1 MKEFLNTFKALS
13 DKTRLRIM
21 YLLNTA
27 KVALCVCEIMDS
39 VNESQYN
46 ISRHLKVL
54 QNAGL
59 VEENKNGRWI
69 FYSIVPEKKRFY
81 ELITEAIGVL
91 PEEMFQKDIARLRK
105 RLSFR
110 QEGKCVVG
118 MNSPNWKEIVNRLD
132 EESRCL

>member
-21 YLLNTA
+21 YLLDKA
-27 KVALCVCEIMDS
+27 KLPLCVCEIMDS
-39 VNESQYN
+39 LSESQYN

-59 VEENKNGRWI
+59 VEENKNGRWM
-69 FYSIVPEKKRFY
+69 FYQITAEKSPFYRCISQAISSI
-81 ELITEAIGVL
+81 
-91 PEEMFQKDIARLRK
+91 PEEMFQKDMARLRK

-118 MNSPNWKEIVNRLD
+118 MNSPNWKEIVLQLD
-132 EESRCL
+132 QES